1 VNVTNNANTLTT
13 ATGTALQVVNTTIGA
28 NGMKFRSISTGGETN
43 GNKFGATKA
52 IVLDNTGSTAGLTVT
67 GAGGTCT
74 STDVSGCSGGSILNS
89 AGPDDASSSPVG
101 TGIVLKNT
109 KAPSLTRMLIQD
121 TSNYAIRGTDVAGFT
136 LVNSVIRGA
145 NGTNGATPFDDSSI
159 RFVNLTGS
167 ADITDTHVSG
177 GREDNV
183 SVTNSTGALDRIT
196 LTRVNIGLNNGTDG
210 NDAVHLESES
220 AAGALKATIQNSAF
234 TGARGDLV
242 DYSHNGSGSGDLVIS
257 NSTFQNSN
265 PGIVTGGG
273 GLTLSSGAG
282 GNTTMDINNNTFR
295 DAVGIGVLVVK
306 TAGSSTQTG
315 TFSNNRIGVAGVPNS
330 GSAEGSGLKLQN
342 LGEGTMT
349 WGVTNNQIRG
359 YNEHGIHVVAGGG
372 DTAASGNINTTIT
385 GNVIEQPG
393 NTGSTAVLPKNG
405 IHFNVGTSVGDSF
418 TACAVIGGTGS
429 LANTISASGK
439 DILGSQDYDF
449 RLRQNQSTTIRLPG
463 YAGLN
468 NDSGAVVNF
477 IAARNGT
484 GGTPFGRADENVPPG
499 GGFVGGTCP

>member
-1 VNVTNNANTLTT
+1 
-13 ATGTALQVVNTTIGA
+13 
-28 NGMKFRSISTGGETN
+28 
-43 GNKFGATKA
+43 
-52 IVLDNTGSTAGLTVT
+52 
-67 GAGGTCT
+67 
-74 STDVSGCSGGSILNS
+74 
-89 AGPDDASSSPVG
+89 
-101 TGIVLKNT
+101 
-109 KAPSLTRMLIQD
+109 
-121 TSNYAIRGTDVAGFT
+121 
-136 LVNSVIRGA
+136 
-145 NGTNGATPFDDSSI
+145 
-159 RFVNLTGS
+159 
-167 ADITDTHVSG
+167 
-177 GREDNV
+177 
-183 SVTNSTGALDRIT
+183 
-196 LTRVNIGLNNGTDG
+196 
-210 NDAVHLESES
+210 
-220 AAGALKATIQNSAF
+220 
-234 TGARGDLV
+234 
-242 DYSHNGSGSGDLVIS
+242 
-257 NSTFQNSN
+257 
-265 PGIVTGGG
+265 
-273 GLTLSSGAG
+273 
-282 GNTTMDINNNTFR
+282 
-295 DAVGIGVLVVK
+295 
-306 TAGSSTQTG
+306 
-315 TFSNNRIGVAGVPNS
+315 
-330 GSAEGSGLKLQN
+330 SAEGSGLKLQN

-393 NTGSTAVLPKNG
+393 STASTAVLPKNG